1 LIHFLWYKLFNQ
13 DAQSFSVSEGGL
25 ADRIRHLVEAMNR
38 LELQIT
44 GEAEVLKDHYVKA
57 AAAMPEDK
65 NYFLSGMQTGSVVK
79 SYLLTR
85 KGIEVHGEGT
95 VPIPE
100 FIDNVLKFANHPKRK
115 IEVLSDLV
123 THLQNIY
130 ALIGSQEAQ

>member
-1 LIHFLWYKLFNQ
+1 MLLNQ
-13 DAQSFSVSEGGL
+13 DAQSISVSEGA

-38 LELQIT
+38 LELQIA
-44 GEAEVLKDHYVKA
+44 GEAEILKDHYVKA
-57 AAAMPEDK
+57 AAAMQEDK
-65 NYFLSGMQTGSVVK
+65 NYFLSGVQTGSVVK

-100 FIDNVLKFANHPKRK
+100 FIDSVLRFANYPKRK
-115 IEVLSDLV
+115 IEVLSELA

>member
-1 LIHFLWYKLFNQ
+1 M
-13 DAQSFSVSEGGL
+13 SEGGL
-25 ADRIRHLVEAMNR
+25 GDRIRHLVEAMNR